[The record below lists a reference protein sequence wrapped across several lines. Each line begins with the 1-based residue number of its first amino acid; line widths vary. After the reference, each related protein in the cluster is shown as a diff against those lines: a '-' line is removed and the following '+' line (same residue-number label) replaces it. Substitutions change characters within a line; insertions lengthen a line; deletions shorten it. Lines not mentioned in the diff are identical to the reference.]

1 MSPLELSYDLAC
13 SPDHAFEVWTRRLST
28 WWPKGHGVSHD
39 PATVVSLEGHV
50 GGRLMETTPAG
61 EVIVFGEVTSW
72 DPPRSFG
79 YRWHIGREPS
89 EFTDVRITF
98 SAAES
103 GCRLATVGEQPEDGS
118 ALRVAERLEGSAHS
132 ARMRLFLGACSTSAR
147 PRTSRTGGTYMPNRP
162 R

>member
-103 GCRLATVGEQPEDGS
+103 GCRLAISQTGW
-118 ALRVAERLEGSAHS
+118 ERLGADAAAYREGNAAGWNALLPSYLAVV
-132 ARMRLFLGACSTSAR
+132 RGTST
-147 PRTSRTGGTYMPNRP
+147 
-162 R
+162 